1 MLKVS
6 FIFLKFPIN
15 TSASPHEVLE
25 EGQTVKVKVLDVNEN
40 EERISL
46 SMRELEETPKADQ
59 EDYRQYQ
66 AKEETSTGFQLGD
79 LIGDKLN
86 KLK

>member
-1 MLKVS
+1 M
-6 FIFLKFPIN
+6 
-15 TSASPHEVLE
+15 
-25 EGQTVKVKVLDVNEN
+25 KVLDVNEN

-59 EDYRQYQ
+59 EYYRQYQ

>member
-1 MLKVS
+1 M
-6 FIFLKFPIN
+6 
-15 TSASPHEVLE
+15 
-25 EGQTVKVKVLDVNEN
+25 NEN

-46 SMRELEETPKADQ
+46 SMRELEEAPKADQ